1 MMILKFY
8 AFLIS
13 TNIIV
18 LGYALLF
25 LTSLVM
31 IPLIDHVPPLS
42 DGHSSL
48 NEFMPLYAT
57 ITFPMLLSLIL
68 FPLLLEKSY
77 FQISLK
83 QLGFTFKTP
92 SKAFS
97 IALYAFVL
105 ICLLNLF
112 AAAADHTH
120 FLYLSF
126 FLAVQCLGEDV
137 LFRSVLQRRM
147 HEHFSAFTTI
157 LITTVIFVFIF
168 HNDSFIDNLLFRV
181 PLGLLMSF
189 IFYKTRSIFPVFAIH
204 FLNNLYY
211 SLE

>member
-1 MMILKFY
+1 MVPKLY
-8 AFLIS
+8 AFLVS

-25 LTSLVM
+25 LTSLAMV
-31 IPLIDHVPPLS
+31 PLM
-42 DGHSSL
+42 HSAFPAPAGSPAM
-48 NEFMPLYAT
+48 NEFMPMYAT

-68 FPLLLEKSY
+68 FPLLLERGY
-77 FQISLK
+77 FRISLS
-83 QLGFTFKTP
+83 QLGCTFKTQ
-92 SKAFS
+92 SAKLSTA
-97 IALYAFVL
+97 IYVVVL

-112 AAAADHTH
+112 ATTGNQTH

-137 LFRSVLQRRM
+137 LFRSVLQRRL
-147 HEHFSAFTTI
+147 HEHFSAITTI
-157 LITTVIFVFIF
+157 GIVTALFVFIF
-168 HNDSFIDNLLFRV
+168 HNGSFIDNLLYRV

-189 IFYKTRSIFPVFAIH
+189 VFYKTRSIFPVFAIH